1 MNVTVT
7 RITNKQEFKGGMMN
21 STKLN
26 ILLNDI
32 ESLMDALEELH
43 QDLVDMNLEMEHN
56 LSEIE

>member
-1 MNVTVT
+1 
-7 RITNKQEFKGGMMN
+7 MN

-32 ESLMDALEELH
+32 ESLMDALEDLH
-43 QDLVDMNLEMEHN
+43 QDLVDMNVEMEHN

>member
-1 MNVTVT
+1 MNA
-7 RITNKQEFKGGMMN
+7 
-21 STKLN
+21 TKLD

-32 ESLMDALEELH
+32 ESLMDALEALH